1 MTLLLYHYPMSPYS
15 EKLRLAMG
23 LRGKAW
29 LSIQVSP
36 QPPRGKL
43 DQVLGGYRRIPVLQ
57 RGAHFYCDTR
67 LAFEALHDDDPSVT
81 HLDGVDETLRDWAER
96 EIFFAVFSTISPIKV
111 LRFLVRQMGVLGVG
125 RFMRDRSQMMR
136 NATLKVLTAE
146 RAREAVDEFIEHL
159 GARLSSTPYLSGTA
173 PGYLD
178 LCCCHPLWMAMQ
190 IDRRVASA
198 WPLTVS
204 QWLER
209 MAALGH
215 GEVLPATW
223 ERVVQGIAD
232 NRSVVVRVVA
242 EPYQPGERVGV
253 APSDYARDE
262 TVGELVSLDKNRIV
276 ISRTLD
282 LGQVIYLH
290 FPRKGFELRRLQ

>member
-1 MTLLLYHYPMSPYS
+1 MTLVLYHYPMSPYS

-23 LRGKAW
+23 LRGIDW
-29 LSIQVSP
+29 FSIQVSP
-36 QPPRGKL
+36 QPPRGTL

-57 RGAHFYCDTR
+57 KGAHFYCDSR

-81 HLDGVDETLRDWAER
+81 HLDEVDEALRDWAER
-96 EIFFAVFSTISPIKV
+96 EIFFAVFSTISLIKI
-111 LRFLVRQMGVLGVG
+111 LGFLVRQLGVLGVG
-125 RFMRDRSQMMR
+125 RFVRDRSQMMR
-136 NATLKVLTAE
+136 NATIKVLTAE
-146 RAREAVDEFIEHL
+146 RAREAVDEFIAHL
-159 GARLSSTPYLSGTA
+159 SARLSSTPYLSGAA

-178 LCCCHPLWMAMQ
+178 LCCCHPLWMATQ

-204 QWLER
+204 RWMER
-209 MAALGH
+209 MDALGH
-215 GEVLPATW
+215 GEVLPATR
-223 ERVVQGIAD
+223 ERVAQGIGY
-232 NRSVVVRVVA
+232 NRSVLVRVVA

-253 APSDYARDE
+253 TPTDYARDE
-262 TVGELVSLDKNRIV
+262 TVGELVSLNKNRIV

-282 LGQVIYLH
+282 SGQVIYLH